1 MPATSGPIHFS
12 HLCRFISDN
21 TKLVHFS
28 CLPSPPFRPGRKY
41 KLGYCPLYKSGSTSW
56 LYNFALLGGY
66 TEEQIARSR
75 RQISDISRSVTPELE
90 FDGARQVRGRSVTP
104 ELEFDGARQVRGRS
118 VTPELEFDGARQVRG
133 RSVTPELEFDGARQV
148 RGRPLMSEWTAKL
161 PSVSGSY
168 SGGGSRWH
176 ESQAPSNTCR
186 EAAL

>member
-21 TKLVHFS
+21 TKLVHFL

-104 ELEFDGARQVRGRS
+104 ELEFDGARQVRGR
-118 VTPELEFDGARQVRG
+118 
-133 RSVTPELEFDGARQV
+133 
-148 RGRPLMSEWTAKL
+148 PLMSEWTAKL